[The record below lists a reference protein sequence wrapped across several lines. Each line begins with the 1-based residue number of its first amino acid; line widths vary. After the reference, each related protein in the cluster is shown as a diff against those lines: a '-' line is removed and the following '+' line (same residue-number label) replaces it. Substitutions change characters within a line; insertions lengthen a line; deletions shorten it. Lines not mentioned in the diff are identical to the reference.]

1 MSQNSRSKLSQTSL
15 KKGQKLEKNNLQ
27 KSKRKA
33 EANEDKNYYWLWQI
47 FIINDNKLRKY
58 A

>member
-15 KKGQKLEKNNLQ
+15 KKGQKLEKKNLQ

-33 EANEDKNYYWLWQI
+33 EADEDKNYY
-47 FIINDNKLRKY
+47 
-58 A
+58 